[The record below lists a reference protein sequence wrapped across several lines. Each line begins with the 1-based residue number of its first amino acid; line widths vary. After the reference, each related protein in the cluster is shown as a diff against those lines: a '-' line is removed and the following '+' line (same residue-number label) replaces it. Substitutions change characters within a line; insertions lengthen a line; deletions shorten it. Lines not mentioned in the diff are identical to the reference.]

1 MAERQAPEH
10 DATERS
16 SWVEVHRALSTTA
29 PGALDASDL
38 ERLAVADYLTGRD
51 DDSAVA
57 WEAAHRRHLESGDIA
72 EAARCSFWLA
82 LCLLL
87 RGHGARASGWL
98 RRTED
103 LLDDAHRDCR
113 AAGYLLIPQFL
124 GALDT
129 DPERAQQLAER
140 VTEFGERFHDPDLR
154 AFGVLAHGQALIALG
169 DTVSGTARL
178 DDVMVSVTAGEVGPI
193 TTGVVYC
200 AVILE
205 CVRMFDVAR
214 ACEWTEALSTWCERQ
229 PELVPYRGQCLVHR
243 AQLQQARGEWTEAV
257 VTAEAACQW
266 LHDPPHPALGAA
278 YYQAAELQRLC
289 GALDDADTSYREA
302 HRHGHSPV
310 PGLAL
315 LELARGDAAAAEAT
329 IRRALAETA
338 QPLDDAPPDR
348 IALSPADRPAL
359 LAAAVDIFSER
370 GDLASARAAADEL
383 AVHAAGSKPEMLRAL
398 AAQALGTVAC
408 AEGDPSAALAH
419 LRAAAASWRALN
431 MPYERARVAVRIGV
445 ACAALGDHASAAM
458 EFESAQETFVALG
471 ARPDIDHLAQLAA
484 PGAAPA
490 AARPDVDRGHRLSA
504 REREVLAQVAAGK
517 TNREIARDLTISQ
530 HTVGRHLENVFAKL
544 GVTNR
549 AAAIAYAYEHQL
561 L

>member
-1 MAERQAPEH
+1 MAERQPPEH
-10 DATERS
+10 GATEPS
-16 SWVEVHRALSTTA
+16 SWVEVHRVLSTSA
-29 PGALDASDL
+29 PDALDAAEL

-57 WEAAHRRHLESGDIA
+57 WEAAHRRHLASGDVA

-87 RGHGARASGWL
+87 RGQGARASGWL

-129 DPERAQQLAER
+129 EPDRARQMAVR
-140 VTEFGERFHDPDLR
+140 ATEFGERFHDADLR
-154 AFGVLAHGQALIALG
+154 AFGVLAQGQALIALG
-169 DTVSGTARL
+169 DTVTGTARL

-205 CVRMFDVAR
+205 CVRLFDVAR
-214 ACEWTEALSTWCERQ
+214 ACEWTDALSNWCDRQ

-243 AQLQQARGEWTEAV
+243 AQLQQARGDWPDAADTV
-257 VTAEAACQW
+257 EAACEW

-278 YYQAAELQRLC
+278 YYQAAELQRLR
-289 GALDDADTSYREA
+289 GALDEADASYRDA

-338 QPLDDAPPDR
+338 HPMDDAQHDR
-348 IALSPADRPAL
+348 IALSPADRPGL
-359 LAAAVDIFSER
+359 LAAAADIFSDR

-383 AVHAAGSKPEMLRAL
+383 AEHAAGMKPEMLRAL
-398 AAQALGTVAC
+398 AAQALGTVAL
-408 AEGDPSAALAH
+408 AEGDASAALAQ
-419 LRAAAASWRALN
+419 LRSAAASWRGLN
-431 MPYERARVAVRIGV
+431 MPYERARAAVRIGF
-445 ACAALGDHASAAM
+445 ACAELGDHASAAM
-458 EFESAQETFVALG
+458 EFESAQETFTALG
-471 ARPDIDHLAQLAA
+471 ARPDADRLAMLT
-484 PGAAPA
+484 
-490 AARPDVDRGHRLSA
+490 ARPRVDRGHRLSA